1 MPPSQRKLFL
11 VSLGEDRSDFLCL
24 VSKLDIEKASAFSQY
39 DEDQIKSL
47 VWTDLGRQWPKVSD
61 FVARFACNSRM
72 AVCFLTRATCKN
84 V

>member
-1 MPPSQRKLFL
+1 MPPSQRMLFL

-47 VWTDLGRQWPKVSD
+47 V
-61 FVARFACNSRM
+61 
-72 AVCFLTRATCKN
+72 
-84 V
+84 